1 MLVVQCRIRK
11 IKCDET
17 KPCCR
22 RCQSTGRKCSYELDG
37 RSRRSAPPRTHSI
50 WHSQPLS
57 DIVTYASRERRAFEY
72 YCQRAGPAI
81 AGSISCTFWTG
92 AVLKAC
98 RSEPAIWD
106 AIIAISALYENLDPF
121 IGPPMVTEAVL
132 SVRRPREAFLWYL
145 RSVENVRSQLARN
158 KVHPQIALI
167 SCVLYTCTE
176 MLQGDVA
183 KALRLYGQAVQLIIS
198 WQQQSPSLSETTL
211 AAKDMMKPLLVR
223 LGAAIFITTNCS
235 PEGLSD
241 LLATPSNPGSLS
253 FEAAQT
259 AILKLIAE
267 AHILRCLGARHYR
280 SGHKVPSTTFDL
292 TVQQHALARQLDEW
306 DCAFAF
312 LRSAEGHPQLY
323 SPDRKAIPVLLSI
336 RSAASIMISTC
347 FAEQETAYDEHI
359 GQFRLI
365 VEHAAAATHAPVERN
380 DAQPGFTFEA
390 DVGPPLFFTAVK
402 CRDQILRRTALEL
415 LRQTP
420 KVQSMFKSMS
430 WATLAEMII
439 RIEEGSVQGMRKRRP
454 PQPTIND
461 ITAPENMEEPDSST
475 RGVLPATGSVPTLA
489 ELVEIDNN
497 SLDRSSNKVTV
508 AERQFIP
515 EGHRVHEFGIFQAHG
530 SAPVAMS
537 QHMQHPVILR
547 FTKNQ
552 KDPGTGK
559 VELVERFLPMNF

>member
-57 DIVTYASRERRAFEY
+57 DIVTYASREQRAFEY
-72 YCQRAGPAI
+72 YCQRVGPAI

-132 SVRRPREAFLWYL
+132 SARRPREAFLWYL
-145 RSVENVRSQLARN
+145 RSVENIRSQLARN

-167 SCVLYTCTE
+167 SCILYTCTE

-211 AAKDMMKPLLVR
+211 AAKDMMMPLLQSR
-223 LGAAIFITTNCS
+223 A
-235 PEGLSD
+235 
-241 LLATPSNPGSLS
+241 LS

-280 SGHKVPSTTFDL
+280 SGHKVSSTTFDL

-306 DCAFAF
+306 DYAFAF

-323 SPDRKAIPVLLSI
+323 SPDRRAIPVLLSI

-380 DAQPGFTFEA
+380 NAQPGFTFEA
-390 DVGPPLFFTAVK
+390 DVGLPLFFTAVK
-402 CRDQILRRTALEL
+402 CRDQILRRTSLEL

-439 RIEEGSVQGMRKRRP
+439 RIEEGSVQGMRKRP
-454 PQPTIND
+454 PLQPTIND

-475 RGVLPATGSVPTLA
+475 RGALPAIGSVPSLA

-508 AERQFIP
+508 AKRQFIP
-515 EGHRVHEFGIFQAHG
+515 EGHRVHEFGIFQAYG
-530 SAPVAMS
+530 SVPVAMS
-537 QHMQHPVILR
+537 QRMQNPVILR

>member
-22 RCQSTGRKCSYELDG
+22 RCQSTGRKCWYELDG
-37 RSRRSAPPRTHSI
+37 RSRRIAPPHTHSI

-57 DIVTYASRERRAFEY
+57 DIVAYASRERRAFEY
-72 YCQRAGPAI
+72 YCQRAGPTI
-81 AGSISCTFWTG
+81 AGSIGCPFWTG
-92 AVLKAC
+92 AVLKSC

-121 IGPPMVTEAVL
+121 LGPPMVTEAVPSL
-132 SVRRPREAFLWYL
+132 RMPREAFLWYL

-158 KVHPQIALI
+158 KVHPQIALT
-167 SCVLYTCTE
+167 SCVLYTCAE

-183 KALRLYGQAVQLIIS
+183 KAISLYRQAVQLILS
-198 WQQQSPSLSETTL
+198 WQRQSPRLSETTL
-211 AAKDMMKPLLVR
+211 AVKDMMMPLLVR
-223 LGAAIFITTNCS
+223 LGAAMFITTNCS

-267 AHILRCLGARHYR
+267 ALILRRSGARHCC
-280 SGHKVPSTTFDL
+280 SGHKVPSTMFDL
-292 TVQQHALARQLDEW
+292 TVQQRTLARQLDEW
-306 DCAFAF
+306 DCVFAF

-323 SPDRKAIPVLLSI
+323 SPDRRAIPVLLSI

-347 FAEQETAYDEHI
+347 FAVQETAYDEHI

-365 VEHAAAATHAPVERN
+365 VEHAAAATHAPVEWG
-380 DAQPGFTFEA
+380 DPQPGFTFEA

-430 WATLAEMII
+430 WATLAEMVIQ
-439 RIEEGSVQGMRKRRP
+439 IEEGSVQGMRKRRAL
-454 PQPTIND
+454 QPTING
-461 ITAPENMEEPDSST
+461 ITTLEYMEELDSST
-475 RGVLPATGSVPTLA
+475 RGVPPATESVPSLA
-489 ELVEIDNN
+489 ELVEVDSNC
-497 SLDRSSNKVTV
+497 LDRSPNKVSV
-508 AERQFIP
+508 AERQYIP
-515 EGHRVHEFGIFQAHG
+515 EGHRVHEFGIYQAHG
-530 SAPVAMS
+530 SAPVDMS